1 MKKVK
6 TWLNLAVCFIKSIRG
21 GFFMDRISML
31 RRQGMIRNRFGLT
44 VGAIILITVLIFL
57 FVDQAVTPTIVVMSE
72 AKVRYITVS
81 AMNEA
86 VKQIL
91 GDGIIYTDLINVRVD
106 NEGKIAMMQAN
117 TIKMNILATDTSRIA
132 QEKISTM
139 GAEGIRIP
147 LGAIF
152 GSELVAGLGPR
163 INVEMIPIGAVATD
177 FATEFEHAG
186 INQTRHLIYLVM
198 NAQVRIV
205 VPLGSELIN
214 ISTRVPVTETII
226 VGEVPQ
232 NYFNTDMMNEG
243 FPLMPDMQLP
253 APGN

>member
-1 MKKVK
+1 MYK
-6 TWLNLAVCFIKSIRG
+6 
-21 GFFMDRISML
+21 ISML
-31 RRQGMIRNRFGLT
+31 RRQGMIRNRLGAT
-44 VGAIILITVLIFL
+44 VGVIVIVMVLIFL
-57 FVDQAVTPTIVVMSE
+57 FVDQAVTPTIIVMSE

-86 VKQIL
+86 VKEIL
-91 GDGIIYTDLINVRVD
+91 GEGIIYTDLINVRVD

-132 QEKISTM
+132 QEKISAK

-177 FATEFEHAG
+177 FATEFQHAG

-205 VPLGSELIN
+205 VPLGSELIS

-232 NYFNTDMMNEG
+232 NYFNTEMMNEG
-243 FPLMPDMQLP
+243 FPFMPDMQLP
-253 APGN
+253 NTGN

>member
-1 MKKVK
+1 MYK
-6 TWLNLAVCFIKSIRG
+6 
-21 GFFMDRISML
+21 ISML
-31 RRQGMIRNRFGLT
+31 RRQGMIRNRLSVT
-44 VGAIILITVLIFL
+44 VGVIVIVMVLIFL
-57 FVDQAVTPTIVVMSE
+57 FVDQAVTPTIIVMSE

-86 VKQIL
+86 VKEIL
-91 GDGIIYTDLINVRVD
+91 GEGIIYTDLINVRVD

-132 QEKISTM
+132 QEIIAAM
-139 GAEGIRIP
+139 GAEGILIP

-177 FATEFEHAG
+177 FATEFQHAG

-205 VPLGSELIN
+205 VPLGSELIS

-253 APGN
+253 DTGN

>member
-1 MKKVK
+1 MYK
-6 TWLNLAVCFIKSIRG
+6 
-21 GFFMDRISML
+21 ISML
-31 RRQGMIRNRFGLT
+31 RRQGMIRNRVGVT
-44 VGAIILITVLIFL
+44 IGAIVLVTVLIFL
-57 FVDQAVTPTIVVMSE
+57 FVDQAVTPTIIVMSE

-86 VKQIL
+86 VKEIL
-91 GDGIIYTDLINVRVD
+91 GEGIIYTDLINVRVD

-132 QEKISTM
+132 QETIATM
-139 GAEGIRIP
+139 GAEGILIP

-152 GSELVAGLGPR
+152 GSDLVAGLGPR

-177 FATEFEHAG
+177 FATEFQHAG

-205 VPLGSELIN
+205 VPLGSELIS

-243 FPLMPDMQLP
+243 FPFMPDMQLP
-253 APGN
+253 STDN

>member
-1 MKKVK
+1 
-6 TWLNLAVCFIKSIRG
+6 
-21 GFFMDRISML
+21 MDRLRML
-31 RRQGMIRNRFGLT
+31 RRRGIGRNRLVVLT
-44 VGAIILITVLIFL
+44 IVLLLSALLIFI
-57 FVDQAVTPTIVVMSE
+57 FVDRAVTSTIIVMAE
-72 AKVRYITVS
+72 AKVRYITVKS
-81 AMNEA
+81 MNDA
-86 VKQIL
+86 VKEIL
-91 GDGIIYTDLINVRVD
+91 GDDIIYTDLINVRVD

-132 QEKISTM
+132 QEQISEM

-177 FATEFEHAG
+177 FSTEFQHAG

-205 VPLGSELIN
+205 VPLGSEVIN

-232 NYFNTDMMNEG
+232 NYFNTDMNGG
-243 FPLMPDMQLP
+243 FPLLPDM
-253 APGN
+253 

>member
-1 MKKVK
+1 MY
-6 TWLNLAVCFIKSIRG
+6 
-21 GFFMDRISML
+21 RISML
-31 RRQGMIRNRFGLT
+31 RRQGMVRNRVGLT
-44 VGAIILITVLIFL
+44 AGAILLAAALVFL
-57 FVDQAVTPTIVVMSE
+57 FVDQAVTPTIIVMSE

-86 VKQIL
+86 VKEIL
-91 GDGIIYTDLINVRVD
+91 GEGIIYTDLINVRVD

-132 QEKISTM
+132 QEIIAAM

-163 INVEMIPIGAVATD
+163 MNVEMIPIGAVATD
-177 FATEFEHAG
+177 FATEFQHAG

-205 VPLGSELIN
+205 VPLGSELIS

-232 NYFNTDMMNEG
+232 NYFNTDMLNEG
-243 FPLMPDMQLP
+243 FPFMPDMQLP
-253 APGN
+253 DTGN